1 MVSLKQNNPLLGLL
15 PPVCPIY
22 CAGLG
27 REIWS
32 TNDKQFVRCDQEGCT
47 KILTDPSSLYRH
59 KKIHT
64 RDKQHICALCEAR
77 FIQR

>member
-1 MVSLKQNNPLLGLL
+1 M
-15 PPVCPIY
+15 
-22 CAGLG
+22 G

-32 TNDKQFVRCDQEGCT
+32 TNNKQFVRCDLVGCT
-47 KILTDPSSLYRH
+47 KVLTDPSSLYRH

-64 RDKQHICALCEAR
+64 KDKAHQCPLCTSA